1 MSYHIKGAR
10 HRAAEML
17 SLKGIYLTDE
27 QRRKIIVRRVARP
40 EGSSGIERVYQVAD
54 ADGFNTI
61 FETSEAK

>member
-1 MSYHIKGAR
+1 MSYHVKGAQ

-27 QRRKIIVRRVARP
+27 ERRKIVVRRIERP
-40 EGSSGIERVYQVAD
+40 EGSSGIERVYQIAD

-61 FETSEAK
+61 FETSEVR